1 MEARLVRQ
9 EELPDF
15 LQVLDREDALPLPF
29 RPDEQVPM
37 HQLLE
42 VIREGRL
49 RHADGCLQL
58 RKRPPVVRQE
68 FHEDLPG
75 DILTQHGENPSLR
88 LDERAGDEVPLPM
101 AVRLGLPDT
110 VALELTQMV

>member
-29 RPDEQVPM
+29 RPDEEVPM

-42 VIREGRL
+42 WIRQDRL

-58 RKRPPVVRQE
+58 RERPPFEREE
-68 FHEDLPG
+68 FHEDLPR
-75 DILTQHGENPSLR
+75 DILTQHGEDPSLR

-101 AVRLGLPDT
+101 AVRLGLQDT
-110 VALELTQMV
+110 VALEVSEVV